1 VYCIQIRL
9 KKCMEY
15 DVKGPRKKGREK
27 MTWSEVVE
35 K

>member
-1 VYCIQIRL
+1 
-9 KKCMEY
+9 MEY